1 MLKNWM
7 LTMYMYRYSNMLCYW
22 AFTDYFTKTN
32 IVTGRGRLLLVI
44 TMATINVFIAKLLLL
59 SPNP

>member
-1 MLKNWM
+1 
-7 LTMYMYRYSNMLCYW
+7 MYMYSNMLCYW
-22 AFTDYFTKTN
+22 AFRDYFKKTN
-32 IVTGRGRLLLVI
+32 IVTGKGRLLLVI